1 MDIRRRTSGVTL
13 IELLIVFTIVGL
25 LASIAYPSYQQYFVK
40 ANRGAVQQFLLKAAS
55 VQHQYFLASNGSSYA
70 NQTELLGVD
79 GLLVVPSRVSDFYVV
94 SVGPAVQANV
104 PAFFVAATP
113 IEESMQS
120 TDGILSIDNTGL
132 KVGVW

>member
-1 MDIRRRTSGVTL
+1 MDVRRRISGFTL

-40 ANRGAVQQFLLKAAS
+40 ANRAAVQQFLLNAAS
-55 VQHQYFLASNGSSYA
+55 MQHQYFLASNGSSYA

-79 GLLVVPSRVSDFYVV
+79 GLLIVPSRVSDFYIV
-94 SVGPAVQANV
+94 SVGVAVQESA

-113 IEESMQS
+113 IEESIQS
-120 TDGILSIDNTGL
+120 MDGVLSIDNTGL
-132 KVGVW
+132 KIGMW